1 MGNENERKHDPAEN
15 RQEWMG
21 GGPDT
26 AKKGGGNESNV
37 GLTGPSGG
45 EGGMGAGSGGVI
57 GGSADFLTDPAPATQ
72 ATQDAPVTGGQR
84 SHESEY
90 GLREA
95 GSGVQHNMTDQQ
107 GGDTSFGGRTG
118 AGSSFL
124 ASDTGQSDLGSAGV
138 SPQGDDE
145 QDPRADSKSN

>member
-21 GGPDT
+21 GGPDV
-26 AKKGGGNESNV
+26 AKKGGGDESNV
-37 GLTGPSGG
+37 GLTGPAGG

-57 GGSADFLTDPAPATQ
+57 GGSADFLTDPEPATQ
-72 ATQDAPVTGGQR
+72 AAPMAGGQQ
-84 SHESEY
+84 SEQSEH
-90 GLREA
+90 GLQQT
-95 GSGVQHNMTDQQ
+95 GVGVQHNMTDQQ

-145 QDPRADSKSN
+145 HQEQRADSIGD